1 MDMVNLARE
10 QWAQASDRFHTDYQ
24 RLHSLRLFHCHGKN
38 RIQWE
43 HDSVHPY
50 AVTCG
55 NDRVPYSSA
64 LQRSMRRNPKQKLL
78 SPRQKL
84 SLSLILL

>member
-1 MDMVNLARE
+1 MDMVNQARE
-10 QWAQASDRFHTDYQ
+10 QWAQASDRFRIDYQ
-24 RLHSLRLFHCHGKN
+24 RLHSLLLFHCHDKN
-38 RIQWE
+38 RVQWE

-55 NDRVPYSSA
+55 NDRVPYNSA
-64 LQRSMRRNPKQKLL
+64 LQRSMRRNIQQKLQ